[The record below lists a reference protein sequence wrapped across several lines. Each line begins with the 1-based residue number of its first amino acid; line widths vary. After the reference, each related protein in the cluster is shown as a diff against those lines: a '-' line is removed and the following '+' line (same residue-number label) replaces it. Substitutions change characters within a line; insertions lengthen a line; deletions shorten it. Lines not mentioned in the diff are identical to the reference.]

1 MINKKGN
8 TMKVKEWAYDEAE
21 KAVDKIINAYKNK
34 EVNYENA
41 KKQILDVRNVDMLG
55 IDFYNVEEVL

>member
-1 MINKKGN
+1 
-8 TMKVKEWAYDEAE
+8 MKVKEWAYDEAE

-41 KKQILDVRNVDMLG
+41 KKQILDVQNVDMLG